1 MEGKVRIARE
11 TKNDALEDH
20 ATLTQM
26 MHDMRAG
33 REEAERQLTQ
43 MKKMLEDAKKD
54 WLKKM
59 KDRKNEVQEL
69 TRRQER
75 EELKELKRCEHRR
88 LTQQRGNATILG
100 APQALLGCTNRLL
113 RRVNA

>member
-1 MEGKVRIARE
+1 MGERTRHDHLEMEGKVRIARE

-26 MHDMRAG
+26 MHDMRAA

-75 EELKELKRCEHRR
+75 EELKELKR
-88 LTQQRGNATILG
+88 
-100 APQALLGCTNRLL
+100 
-113 RRVNA
+113 